1 MSLPIVRTP
10 AQLSVKL
17 APSPRAGDRTRETA
31 VRPGALAAQPPRS
44 GELSRL
50 ADQLLADIDA
60 QMRSLSADELEQ
72 LKPQFDDLLEA
83 SILLADRE
91 TADPSRLGEAKLK
104 HMRATA
110 NQLARH
116 IKTGDPSRPHG
127 GDTASRARFSA
138 VRQTLQQLSHRLG
151 CELRA
156 TLREARQALPLPDPA
171 AAAKKTPLEQALS
184 GLQQLQDARATQ
196 GRKPIN
202 DLLSTV
208 FQARTLIQNLSEE
221 ADLDSWMT
229 PCRNHAAE
237 QILRQRHAALSE
249 CLATM
254 KSFGDLHALTDDLRH
269 PVEDFIQLAER
280 WESHL
285 QLHLDMH
292 DDYQSPDSIAN
303 ICDARQ
309 LEIDAAIRVLESQ
322 DNAANHRQM
331 VDALKTRRKRLE
343 RLKLAPGDVDAGRL
357 LGKKAVASRFRHPID
372 AARQAV
378 KLEKAGQRWLAAAA
392 GGAAGGAAIARR
404 ASVELDGI
412 SEPMLMEW
420 LLKKAGVADA
430 GKALRAA
437 HRSVLDSR
445 PFDVIRSDIVVP
457 VQGMAA
463 PMALKATTT
472 PASHVLCDPSRIA
485 LSDGNSV
492 LNPANAGMYLH
503 PAPDGSQVRGGFN
516 SHDTAE
522 SFHPT
527 LAAHDEMT
535 MDGQVLF
542 GATRHGVAAPYSLGT
557 ELKTMPDHAAS
568 ALVQQL
574 LGPELRHPTRLT
586 MAWEAGA
593 PLSAPAQSR
602 LQPALRNPIRMD
614 FEDLLESKIRQE
626 SSLANALFESGL
638 AQAATDPAEPLPSAG
653 ELMTRPEHAGRL
665 LAMIRQH
672 PDLQALLVRQ
682 ASLNR
687 VRELVILE
695 IARDPKL
702 GKKIAAGESVLFT
715 SVSLLTPDSL
725 RHIVSGLAGGSSFD
739 ERTMLE
745 IQLQAWKDL
754 KLEIDADGVV
764 INGKALRATFCPFNW
779 GVNDMALM
787 GPGSDPVIGEAISG
801 HDFSNR
807 ACNEASLK
815 KMVGLPSDEDAGH
828 AANATDQ
835 AVARMEREIHELGR
849 SGNTRESLKRRKQL
863 DTDLKVIRQLRDQ
876 IRQMWEDG
884 SYRRAGN
891 EPYKMAAR
899 IALLSFLIDGGTL
912 FNCKSGKDRTGQLS
926 VEAKFLAV
934 RIRNGDGHVP
944 RPDETSTPWEHVQY
958 GCLMF
963 YDKARTRM
971 QKYATGYEGSKLS
984 YAKKAFA
991 YFTQAFKSLPAS
1003 EKIRLVEAQVR
1014 EFVGLSARTKF

>member
-1 MSLPIVRTP
+1 MSLRSVGSPTSSPLNLSPLPGAGDPATAPETRPIVRSPLP
-10 AQLSVKL
+10 A
-17 APSPRAGDRTRETA
+17 
-31 VRPGALAAQPPRS
+31 RS

-50 ADQLLADIDA
+50 ADKLLGDIDA
-60 QMRSLSADELEQ
+60 QMRSLSAGELNQ

-83 SILLADRE
+83 SILLADRD
-91 TADPSRLGEAKLK
+91 TADPSRFGEAKLK
-104 HMRATA
+104 RLRATA
-110 NQLARH
+110 NHLARP
-116 IKTGDPSRPHG
+116 IKTGDASRPHG
-127 GDTASRARFSA
+127 GDTGSRARFDA

-156 TLREARQALPLPDPA
+156 TLREARQALPLPDLTA
-171 AAAKKTPLEQALS
+171 AANKIPLEQSLS
-184 GLQQLQDARATQ
+184 RLQQLQDATATQ

-202 DLLSTV
+202 DLVASV
-208 FQARTLIQNLSEE
+208 FQARTLIQNLSAE
-221 ADLDSWMT
+221 ADLGSWMT
-229 PCRNHAAE
+229 PCRNQAAE

-249 CLATM
+249 HLATM
-254 KSFGDLHALTDDLRH
+254 KSFGDLHALSDDLRH

-280 WESHL
+280 WESRL

-309 LEIDAAIRVLESQ
+309 FEIDAAIRVLESQ
-322 DNAANHRQM
+322 GNPANHQQM
-331 VDALKTRRKRLE
+331 IDALKTRRKQLE
-343 RLKLAPGDVDAGRL
+343 RLKLAPGGADAGRL
-357 LGKKAVASRFRHPID
+357 LGKKAVASGFRHPID

-392 GGAAGGAAIARR
+392 GGTAGTRR

-420 LLKKAGVADA
+420 LLKQAGVADA

-457 VQGMAA
+457 VQGVAA

-472 PASHVLCDPSRIA
+472 PASHVLCDPTRIA
-485 LSDGNSV
+485 LSDDNSV

-503 PAPDGSQVRGGFN
+503 PAPDGSHVRGGFN

-522 SFHPT
+522 SLHPT

-574 LGPELRHPTRLT
+574 LGPERRHPTRLT

-593 PLSAPAQSR
+593 PLSVPVQSSM
-602 LQPALRNPIRMD
+602 QPALRNPIRMEFKD
-614 FEDLLESKIRQE
+614 VLESKLRQE
-626 SSLANALFESGL
+626 SSLANALVESGL
-638 AQAATDPAEPLPSAG
+638 AQVTTDPAELLPSAE
-653 ELMTRPEHAGRL
+653 ELMTQPEHAGRL

-672 PDLQALLVRQ
+672 PDLQALLARQ

-725 RHIVSGLAGGSSFD
+725 RHVVSGLAGGSSFD

-745 IQLQAWKDL
+745 IQLQGWKDL
-754 KLEIDADGVV
+754 ALEIDADGIV

-807 ACNEASLK
+807 ACNEVSLQK
-815 KMVGLPSDEDAGH
+815 LVGLPSEEDADH

-835 AVARMEREIHELGR
+835 AIARMEREIHEFGR
-849 SGNTRESLKRRKQL
+849 AGTTRESLKRRKQL
-863 DTDLKVIRQLRDQ
+863 DTDLRIIKQLRDQ

-926 VEAKFLAV
+926 VEAKFLAL

-944 RPDETSTPWEHVQY
+944 RPDETPTPWEHVQY
-958 GCLMF
+958 GCLVF

-991 YFTQAFKSLPAS
+991 YFTQAFKSFPAS
-1003 EKIRLVEAQVR
+1003 ERIRLVEAQVR